1 MTKAEILA
9 LQPGRELDA
18 LVAQLMEPV
27 PPAITARDLRAEVRM
42 TEYYSVNY
50 ADSRGGWWKAQ
61 IGTDHNLDE
70 SGAYC
75 SERDSEP
82 VTWIPSLEPS
92 TDIAA
97 AWQVVEAMRPEHG
110 FWIDGD
116 DGYAVEFQHG
126 MPGMADYRHGRAS
139 APTAP
144 EAICKAALLAKLE
157 GGAV

>member
-18 LVAQLMEPV
+18 LVAEKVMGWPPIGEGEPY
-27 PPAITARDLRAEVRM
+27 RLHQH
-42 TEYYSVNY
+42 
-50 ADSRGGWWKAQ
+50 RGGVIANGIPQ
-61 IGTDHNLDE
+61 RFN
-70 SGAYC
+70 SGVI
-75 SERDSEP
+75 P
-82 VTWIPSLEPS
+82 LTWQPS

-97 AWQVVEAMRPEHG
+97 AWQVVEAMRPEYG

-116 DGYAVEFQHG
+116 DGYIVEFQHG
-126 MPGMADYRHGRAS
+126 MPGMTDYRHGRAF

-157 GGAV
+157 SGEV